1 MLLETVAS
9 VEKYAVHAHGAAGE
23 GTFFA
28 MDFGVRGRVG
38 PRAPGPGQKRDG
50 YFSRW
55 PSPVSRRSARWEDRF
70 HSGLNP
76 VIYPRCRK
84 PCNNA
89 FTDEPA
95 TTATVTARRG
105 AAAVYGHLVV
115 VFPSVFLC
123 PLYDFYFLSVS
134 FLSPFSFV
142 SLPAFLGFRPL
153 GGAHA
158 ANDAGA
164 YRVGEIYPENRT
176 SSSRILYRRVV
187 KTSEWKCNR
196 SRV

>member
-1 MLLETVAS
+1 M
-9 VEKYAVHAHGAAGE
+9 EKYAVHALGAAGE

-28 MDFGVRGRVG
+28 LDFGVRGRVG

-105 AAAVYGHLVV
+105 GRVWPPCCC
-115 VFPSVFLC
+115 FPLRLSMSPLRFLF
-123 PLYDFYFLSVS
+123 PFRFFSLPPFSLFLSW
-134 FLSPFSFV
+134 PFSV
-142 SLPAFLGFRPL
+142 SVLSVARTLQTTRVRTVSAKFILKIERRRRGYCI
-153 GGAHA
+153 GA
-158 ANDAGA
+158 
-164 YRVGEIYPENRT
+164 
-176 SSSRILYRRVV
+176 S
-187 KTSEWKCNR
+187 
-196 SRV
+196 

>member
-9 VEKYAVHAHGAAGE
+9 VEKYAVHALGAAGE

-28 MDFGVRGRVG
+28 TDFGVRGRVG

-105 AAAVYGHLVV
+105 GRVWPPCCC
-115 VFPSVFLC
+115 FPLRLSMSPLRFLF
-123 PLYDFYFLSVS
+123 PLRFFSPSS
-134 FLSPFSFV
+134 FFV
-142 SLPAFLGFRPL
+142 SLLAFLGFRPL

-164 YRVGEIYPENRT
+164 YRVGEIYPENR
-176 SSSRILYRRVV
+176 
-187 KTSEWKCNR
+187 K
-196 SRV
+196 